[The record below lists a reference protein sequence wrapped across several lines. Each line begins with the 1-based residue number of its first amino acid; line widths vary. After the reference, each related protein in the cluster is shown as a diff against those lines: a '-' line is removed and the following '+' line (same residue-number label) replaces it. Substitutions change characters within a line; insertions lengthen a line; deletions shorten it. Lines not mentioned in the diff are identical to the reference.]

1 MTTCS
6 DSAVAQR
13 PCGTTP
19 AEIADRL
26 PTRPVLT
33 SAGHGWDGVTL
44 QRYQILPG
52 VIDFPPPRDHRLV
65 IHLSGAALIEGT
77 TNGHRERW
85 WFDSGCAALTPACL
99 PVTRSIKGRVDI
111 MHIYLAPALVEEVAA
126 EAYGADPARVHLLE
140 RVAVFDELLNQLGRL
155 LLVEAEAHAPGGR
168 LVANTLARALAVHL
182 LRRHSSLAPQAS
194 EAFKPPGSAMP
205 GWQLRRVIEHM
216 HAHLAEDLSLAQLA
230 AVGGLGPS
238 RFAHAFR
245 AATGEPPHRFLVRL
259 RVERARDLLE
269 RTALPVLE
277 IGLRCGFG
285 QPNHFATMF
294 RKLTGMSP
302 SAYRTARRT

>member
-1 MTTCS
+1 MTMGLN
-6 DSAVAQR
+6 AAMPQR
-13 PCGTTP
+13 PCGITP

-44 QRYQILPG
+44 QRYQLLSS
-52 VIDFPPPRDHRLV
+52 VIDFPPPIDHRLV
-65 IHLSGAALIEGT
+65 LHLSGAALIERT
-77 TNGHRERW
+77 TGGRRERW

-99 PVTRSIKGRVDI
+99 PVTRSTKGRVDV
-111 MHIYLAPALVEEVAA
+111 MHIYIAPTLVEEVAA
-126 EAYGADPARVHLLE
+126 EAYGADPARVHLFE
-140 RVAVFDELLNQLGRL
+140 RVAVFDEALNQLGRL
-155 LLVEAEAHAPGGR
+155 LLAEAEAHAPGGR
-168 LVANTLARALAVHL
+168 LVADTLARALAVHL
-182 LRRHSSLAPQAS
+182 LRRHSSLAPEAPDAS
-194 EAFKPPGSAMP
+194 KRPSSAMP
-205 GWQLRRVIEHM
+205 GWRLRRVVEHM
-216 HAHLAEDLSLAQLA
+216 HANLTENLSLAQLA

-238 RFAHAFR
+238 WFAHAFR

-269 RTALPVLE
+269 HTALPVIE
-277 IGLRCGFG
+277 VGLRCGFE